1 MYNIK
6 VASSDLLGD
15 FTGDDS
21 RGGSLSYS
29 SEELLQGNQG
39 GARIYL
45 SFAGKKKKKN
55 VVKYQ
60 KVTANHRNRHL
71 KLMILVVFYVWE
83 DTGVWAHWKFSL
95 DMHLNG
101 LGPVF
106 RTQNVS
112 CLSLFWIPLRT
123 HWCGEWG
130 LVAALADGLMA
141 VFFVYRNGRQHYLAI
156 FP

>member
-45 SFAGKKKKKN
+45 SFAGKKKKKI

-83 DTGVWAHWKFSL
+83 DTGVWAH
-95 DMHLNG
+95 
-101 LGPVF
+101 
-106 RTQNVS
+106 
-112 CLSLFWIPLRT
+112 
-123 HWCGEWG
+123 
-130 LVAALADGLMA
+130 
-141 VFFVYRNGRQHYLAI
+141 
-156 FP
+156 

>member
-45 SFAGKKKKKN
+45 SFAGKKKKKTWSN
-55 VVKYQ
+55 IKRLLLI
-60 KVTANHRNRHL
+60 TETD
-71 KLMILVVFYVWE
+71 I
-83 DTGVWAHWKFSL
+83 S
-95 DMHLNG
+95 
-101 LGPVF
+101 
-106 RTQNVS
+106 S
-112 CLSLFWIPLRT
+112 
-123 HWCGEWG
+123 
-130 LVAALADGLMA
+130 
-141 VFFVYRNGRQHYLAI
+141 
-156 FP
+156 